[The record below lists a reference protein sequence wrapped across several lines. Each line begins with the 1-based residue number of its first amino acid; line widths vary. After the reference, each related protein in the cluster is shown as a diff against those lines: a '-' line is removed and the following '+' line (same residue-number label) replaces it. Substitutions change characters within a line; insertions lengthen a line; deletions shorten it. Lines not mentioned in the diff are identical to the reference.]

1 MKKKEGNR
9 EFDIGARVIVN
20 EKAPGAYFAQLG
32 TVLEIVL
39 GSRYGIKFDN
49 QKELTVYLDAECLD
63 PAPRANHIVRPPR
76 ESPRTKPRTNARSR
90 LAHL

>member
-1 MKKKEGNR
+1 MKKKETNQ

-20 EKAPGAYFAQLG
+20 EKAPGGYFAQLG

-49 QKELTVYLDAECLD
+49 QKEPTVYLDAECLD
-63 PAPRANHIVRPPR
+63 PAPRANHIVRPPP
-76 ESPRTKPRTNARSR
+76 ESHRTKPGTNDLSR
-90 LAHL
+90 LAHV